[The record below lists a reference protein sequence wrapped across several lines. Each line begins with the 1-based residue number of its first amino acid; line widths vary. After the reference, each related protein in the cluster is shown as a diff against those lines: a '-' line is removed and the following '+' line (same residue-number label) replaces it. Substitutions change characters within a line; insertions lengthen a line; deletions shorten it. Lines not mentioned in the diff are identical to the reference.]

1 MTGCFFLLSFMPLY
15 ILFYICYKFVLAFTL
30 TAMTFASLEI
40 EAAGFISLGQSVMF
54 FHNLPEDVTIV
65 RKETRL
71 QKYLLA
77 RKIIIPC
84 KILLALKYFI

>member
-1 MTGCFFLLSFMPLY
+1 MAVGSAKDLSE
-15 ILFYICYKFVLAFTL
+15 AFTL

-65 RKETRL
+65 RKETRV

-84 KILLALKYFI
+84 KILLGGLKYFI